1 MVGPEQPA
9 TSGCQAAHV
18 QGSGHLKFEH
28 PCKCNSIQV
37 QLMCKAT
44 GNPAPDIR
52 WMKDGVRIEENPTQ
66 RPDYFNYYKVRCPCK
81 T

>member
-1 MVGPEQPA
+1 M
-9 TSGCQAAHV
+9 
-18 QGSGHLKFEH
+18 
-28 PCKCNSIQV
+28 QV